1 MIPKQFIFISTLSV
15 FGPVRERTY
24 DPIMEVTP
32 FTQYRLR
39 TQ

>member
-24 DPIMEVTP
+24 RPDYGE
-32 FTQYRLR
+32 
-39 TQ
+39 

>member
-24 DPIMEVTP
+24 DPIMESDP